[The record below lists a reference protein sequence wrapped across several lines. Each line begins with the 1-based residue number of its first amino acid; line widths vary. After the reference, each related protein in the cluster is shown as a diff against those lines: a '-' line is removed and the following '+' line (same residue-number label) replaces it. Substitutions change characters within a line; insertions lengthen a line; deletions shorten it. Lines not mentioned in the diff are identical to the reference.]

1 MISNCVGEGKM
12 QSYKRQLSKCLIHLL
27 IMLIAIGGLLYSISC
42 NFSIKDLLVDSSREY
57 IIMFLEI
64 CIGIYVTVI
73 TLLASQKTKFT
84 VTLTKKELNH
94 KFVILISLGL
104 VVNLITAIVL
114 SVFKSDNT
122 FIFVFEI
129 TLCIISIM
137 YFSYFL
143 IILIFMFIY
152 NIEASV
158 EEDKSEHDNASMIIT
173 NLEEIRKRIQK

>member
-1 MISNCVGEGKM
+1 M
-12 QSYKRQLSKCLIHLL
+12 QSYKQQLFRCLIHLI
-27 IMLIAIGGLLYSISC
+27 IMLIAIGSLVYLICSS
-42 NFSIKDLLVDSSREY
+42 FSIRNLLVDSSREY

-84 VTLTKKELNH
+84 VTLTKKELNY

-104 VVNLITAIVL
+104 VVNLVTAIVL
-114 SVFKSDNT
+114 SVFKSNNT
-122 FIFVFEI
+122 YIFAFEI
-129 TLCIISIM
+129 TLCILSIM

-158 EEDKSEHDNASMIIT
+158 KEYKSEHDNASMIIT